1 MLQNIPIFRNLFL
14 CFLLLFSLESCRENA
29 RETVG
34 NSAEKVSSKNVKI
47 TDDLGRKLEVP
58 AQPKR
63 ILALSAGMTEML
75 FAVVPEANIVGRTQ
89 ACNYPK
95 EALKKTVVSSFP
107 LDLEGLL
114 QLKPDLIFTE
124 AGMTSLE
131 AAEQIQRLGIP
142 VYYQE

>member
-47 TDDLGRKLEVP
+47 TDDLGRHLEIP

-75 FAVVPEANIVGRTQ
+75 FAVVPDANIVGRTQ
-89 ACNYPK
+89 ACNFPAQ
-95 EALKKTVVSSFP
+95 ALKKPIVSS
-107 LDLEGLL
+107 DR
-114 QLKPDLIFTE
+114 K
-124 AGMTSLE
+124 S
-131 AAEQIQRLGIP
+131 
-142 VYYQE
+142 